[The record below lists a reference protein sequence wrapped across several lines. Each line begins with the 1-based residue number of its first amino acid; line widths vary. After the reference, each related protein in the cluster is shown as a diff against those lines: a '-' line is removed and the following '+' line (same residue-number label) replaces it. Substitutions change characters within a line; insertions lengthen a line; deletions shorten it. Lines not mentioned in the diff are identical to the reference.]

1 MRLVQLEDWRRLL
14 QIDDWRQYIKEGG
27 QYLHT
32 AREAAGKRGE
42 VFTPEILYNLTAMA
56 IEKFIMGYLMSR
68 GDLADNHTMRD
79 LMEAL
84 ERNAGPQPELGAK
97 LRYLDAFQ
105 EICDLETYSRKPAL
119 PEDIPEI
126 LAIGQLV
133 REFVTE
139 RVPA

>member
-1 MRLVQLEDWRRLL
+1 MGFLQLEDWR
-14 QIDDWRQYIKEGG
+14 QYVKEGG
-27 QYLHT
+27 QYLRT
-32 AREAAGKRGE
+32 AHEAAEKRTE

-79 LMEAL
+79 LLAAV

-105 EICDLETYSRKPAL
+105 EICDLNTYSRKPAL

-133 REFVTE
+133 KEFVGQ

>member
-1 MRLVQLEDWRRLL
+1 MGFI
-14 QIDDWRQYIKEGG
+14 QIEDWRQYIKEGG
-27 QYLHT
+27 QYLRT
-32 AREAAGKRGE
+32 AHQAAERRGE

-79 LMEAL
+79 LLDAV

-105 EICDLETYSRKPAL
+105 EICDMDTYSRKPAL

-126 LAIGQLV
+126 LAIGQLI

-139 RVPA
+139 RIPA

>member
-1 MRLVQLEDWRRLL
+1 MGLVQLEDWRRLL

-32 AREAAGKRGE
+32 ACEAAERRGE
-42 VFTPEILYNLTAMA
+42 VFTSEILYNLTAMA

-79 LMEAL
+79 LVEAL
-84 ERNAGPQPELGAK
+84 ERNAGSQPELGAK

-105 EICDLETYSRKPAL
+105 EICDLDTYSRKPAL

-126 LAIGQLV
+126 LAIGQMV
-133 REFVTE
+133 REFVVQ

>member
-1 MRLVQLEDWRRLL
+1 MGFI
-14 QIDDWRQYIKEGG
+14 QIEGWRQYIKEGG
-27 QYLHT
+27 QYLRT
-32 AREAAGKRGE
+32 AHQAAERRGE

-79 LMEAL
+79 LLDAV

-105 EICDLETYSRKPAL
+105 EICDMDTYSRKPAL

-126 LAIGQLV
+126 LAIGQLI

-139 RVPA
+139 RIPA

>member
-1 MRLVQLEDWRRLL
+1 MGLVQLEDWRRLL

-32 AREAAGKRGE
+32 ACEAAERRGE

-79 LMEAL
+79 LVEAL

>member
-1 MRLVQLEDWRRLL
+1 MGFI
-14 QIDDWRQYIKEGG
+14 QIEGWRQYIKEGG
-27 QYLHT
+27 QYLRT
-32 AREAAGKRGE
+32 AHQAAERRGE
-42 VFTPEILYNLTAMA
+42 VFTPEILSNLTAMA

-79 LMEAL
+79 LLDAV

-105 EICDLETYSRKPAL
+105 EICDMDTYSRKPAL

-126 LAIGQLV
+126 LAIGQLI

-139 RVPA
+139 RIPA